1 MIFFSIYGKNYMS
14 TTYYGIRFPFTNDS
28 RDEMFVDMNSQFI
41 EEVKSNLM
49 HLIFTPIGSRI
60 RMPDFGTSLI
70 DYLFKP
76 NDESTSVDVKLH
88 IQEQVKRYMPNVDIN
103 KLIIEQSN
111 DSEHMMNVTIKYS
124 INTGSNTIKDEI
136 KTLV

>member
-1 MIFFSIYGKNYMS
+1 
-14 TTYYGIRFPFTNDS
+14 
-28 RDEMFVDMNSQFI
+28 
-41 EEVKSNLM
+41 M

>member
-1 MIFFSIYGKNYMS
+1 MS

-60 RMPDFGTSLI
+60 RMPDFVTSLI
-70 DYLFKP
+70 EYLFKP

-88 IQEQVKRYMPNVDIN
+88 IQ
-103 KLIIEQSN
+103 
-111 DSEHMMNVTIKYS
+111 
-124 INTGSNTIKDEI
+124 
-136 KTLV
+136 